1 MTHGFEGL
9 ETPYN
14 TSEWNDFTD
23 AARAHFNGNS
33 TRLQAIAAILR
44 RQLPKARGVVG
55 RGRILGAADKRIA
68 AIRIAF
74 HLASAA
80 AAQIAS
86 AAAMTKADM
95 IYQGTFAPAKA
106 ANHEPDGGRYD
117 ASK

>member
-1 MTHGFEGL
+1 MTQGYEGL

-14 TSEWNDFTD
+14 TSEWNEFTE

-33 TRLQAIAAILR
+33 TRMQAIAAVLR

-55 RGRILGAADKRIA
+55 RGRLMGAADKRIA
-68 AIRIAF
+68 AIRISF
-74 HLASAA
+74 HLAASAA
-80 AAQIAS
+80 AQT
-86 AAAMTKADM
+86 AAAVAVTKADM

-106 ANHEPDGGRYD
+106 SRHEDDGGRYD